1 MEKEEKMRLQ
11 YIRQV
16 DIKYKQISL
25 WLTAG
30 VALAILFAC
39 RLSAQCED
47 IIAQVVNPLIVSA
60 LFSLVASTAYSHLY
74 GCPAR

>member
-30 VALAILFAC
+30 VALAIL
-39 RLSAQCED
+39 L
-47 IIAQVVNPLIVSA
+47 
-60 LFSLVASTAYSHLY
+60 
-74 GCPAR
+74 PADCLLNAKI